1 MSIWLIRHGETALNA
16 ARVLQPADTPLSP
29 HGLRQAEALA
39 ERIKNERADFAAVI
53 LSSDLPRAAQTAQ
66 AIAQRTGHNIEFTA
80 LLHERNFGDWRGQ
93 PYDSL
98 SIDPLGMDA
107 APPGGETAAQFARR
121 CERAF
126 ERILQMRRKLEAPLI
141 VVTHGLVIRQM
152 LSALP
157 ASALGEGELPRMGNA
172 SVTVFDASAPHAVHV
187 LNCVAHL
194 TDGLREGAESLSG
207 G

>member
-29 HGLRQAEALA
+29 HGQRQAEALA
-39 ERIKNERADFAAVI
+39 ERMQGGEGFAAI

-66 AIAQRTGHNIEFTA
+66 AIAHLSGRNIEYTA
-80 LLHERNFGDWRGQ
+80 LLHERNFGDWRGR

-98 SIDPLGMDA
+98 STDPLTMSE
-107 APPGGETAAQFARR
+107 APPGGESTDQFAAR
-121 CERAF
+121 CRQAF
-126 ERILQMRRKLEAPLI
+126 ERVLQRQAELGGPLV

-152 LSALP
+152 LAAHAQDGAL
-157 ASALGEGELPRMGNA
+157 ELPRMGNT
-172 SVTVFDASAPHAVHV
+172 SLTILDAAPSHAVRL
-187 LNCVAHL
+187 LNCVRHL
-194 TDGLREGAESLSG
+194 DRGLREGAGSLSG

>member
-29 HGLRQAEALA
+29 HGQRQAEALA
-39 ERIKNERADFAAVI
+39 ERMQGGEGFAAI

-66 AIAQRTGHNIEFTA
+66 AIAHLSGHNIEYTA
-80 LLHERNFGDWRGQ
+80 LLHERNFGDWRGR

-98 SIDPLGMDA
+98 DVDPLAMHA
-107 APPGGETAAQFARR
+107 APPGGETATQFAQR
-121 CERAF
+121 CEQAF
-126 ERILQMRRKLEAPLI
+126 ERILHIRRQLDAPLV
-141 VVTHGLVIRQM
+141 VVTHGLVIRQV

-157 ASALGEGELPRMGNA
+157 ARSHPDQALPRMGNT
-172 SVTVFDASAPHAVHV
+172 SVTIVDAAPPHSVRL
-187 LNCVAHL
+187 LNCTAHL
-194 TDGLREGAESLSG
+194 YPGLLESAESLSG